1 MTNRVILRVCG
12 EGPENE
18 MFDES
23 RRLEALFTLNSPAV
37 FIPVLKRDQYGFSFH
52 EPLRS
57 GAFAC
62 VRGAP
67 HRRGE
72 RHHHDALHVATV
84 RGALKPTRSGA
95 YAVLHVGLTS
105 ATWTSSCLG
114 RHLSCAP
121 TRGSKARLGG
131 PPWVRAS
138 TRPHHLPRHDGGL
151 HQRMSVQPKLRGQ
164 LLFCVQLSF
173 KSRLHFGNCLGPV
186 FRLRASIC

>member
-1 MTNRVILRVCG
+1 
-12 EGPENE
+12 

-173 KSRLHFGNCLGPV
+173 KSRLHLGNCLGPV